1 MSMQGIMAGD
11 LVTDEYGNFYQV
23 VGTQSEEGNVTAI
36 EIAHIYFQQAFQSET
51 NIKEAVGSES
61 LGTYL
66 QDLVNGYIEEIQ
78 KNNRPI
84 YAVRDLLVN
93 NVGIYAMDITKPYP
107 ESGSAQ

>member
-1 MSMQGIMAGD
+1 MSMKGIMAGD

-23 VGTQSEEGNVTAI
+23 VGTQSDEGEVSAI
-36 EIAHIYFQQAFQSET
+36 EIAHIYFQQAFQSQT
-51 NIKEAVGSES
+51 DVKEAVGTES
-61 LGTYL
+61 LGAYL
-66 QDLVNGYIEEIQ
+66 QDLVNGYIEETK

-107 ESGSAQ
+107 DSGSAQ